1 MYWVTISKSC
11 MQWVVCKLFFSPDKW
26 RDWVNIKYGLIGLT
40 SCIWVVISSSKF
52 KILNYHIFQ
61 KETPKL
67 KRNNTIFFFWKE
79 INNHYIEKKER
90 EKFFHRTW
98 KKSITLIDVLNLK
111 KFKCILKRL
120 DNMSTFTFSG
130 YYFSFYFF
138 VFVRLRNRYFSS
150 CEDRLLTRQKSVTV
164 GHLQWLHSTVQKIAR
179 GDLYWKFTRNDKGSF
194 CLFCKSISNI
204 DEWLGKKHY
213 LTNSDKLNI
222 FFY

>member
-120 DNMSTFTFSG
+120 DNMSTFSFSG

-138 VFVRLRNRYFSS
+138 VFVRLRKMLFFILWRQVVNPPKIRNRWPLTVATFH
-150 CEDRLLTRQKSVTV
+150 CTEDRQRWFIL
-164 GHLQWLHSTVQKIAR
+164 KI
-179 GDLYWKFTRNDKGSF
+179 Y
-194 CLFCKSISNI
+194 
-204 DEWLGKKHY
+204 
-213 LTNSDKLNI
+213 
-222 FFY
+222 